1 MRQGIIV
8 TRFSDRPDANDCNS
22 HEKQLERC
30 REYCEKNDIVVA
42 PTSIYHDKAVSGA
55 KLKRPELEAAID
67 AIAPGYVMV
76 IDRADRL
83 ARDMLVALTIRARVR
98 AEGGTI
104 EYADGSPA
112 GDTPEEEFCANMF
125 MAMAQYERARISKW
139 SRDAA
144 RRKALKCVRTGQI
157 AIGWMLDPEDSTKV
171 VRCKQERD
179 ATIEACQLH
188 YDGFFWSNIAEN
200 LTRKFGYCRGKPWS
214 ARTIRRIVPR
224 ERYWACPHEG
234 NLSLEP
240 TTPAR
245 REPSK

>member
-1 MRQGIIV
+1 MRYGVIV
-8 TRFSDRPDANDCNS
+8 TRFSDRPDSDNCHS

-30 REYCEKNDIVVA
+30 REYCEKNEILVPYA
-42 PTSIYHDKAVSGA
+42 SIYHDKAVSGI
-55 KLKRPELEAAID
+55 KLKRPELEAAIA
-67 AIAPGYVMV
+67 AIIPGHVMV

-83 ARDMLVALTIRARVR
+83 ARDMLVALTIRARIK
-98 AEGGTI
+98 AQGGTI

-112 GDTPEEEFCANMF
+112 GATPEEEFCANIF
-125 MAMAQYERARISKW
+125 MAMAQYERARTSKW
-139 SRDAA
+139 SREAA
-144 RRKALKCVRTGQI
+144 QKKALKCIRVGKI

-171 VRCKQERD
+171 VRCQSERD
-179 ATIEACQLH
+179 ATAEACALSWT
-188 YDGFFWSNIAEN
+188 GFSWDSIAES
-200 LTRKFGYCRGKPWS
+200 LTQKFGNCRGKPWS

-234 NLSLEP
+234 DLSLEP